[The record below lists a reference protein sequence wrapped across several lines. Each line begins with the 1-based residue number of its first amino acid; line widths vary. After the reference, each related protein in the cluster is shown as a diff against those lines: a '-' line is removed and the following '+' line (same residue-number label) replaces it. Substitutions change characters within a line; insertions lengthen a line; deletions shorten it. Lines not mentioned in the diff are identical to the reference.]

1 MSNNRHGY
9 EIKTQVIINLNYP
22 LNQGTIYTQRGF
34 LQLLYSI
41 LKIVCSSPTSP
52 PPLHPEAYA
61 VYFYVFFHQSSLISL
76 RLNPQ
81 PDNAWRRPVLYGSI
95 RFYSSL
101 QGKWSVGNMM
111 KMAQGLHKRSVFRWP
126 YWCLRPYGS
135 LQPHTFMQAHKYIN
149 NSTCASGRPGPAE
162 CLPAPN
168 MISILFKW
176 PDHIIYML

>member
-1 MSNNRHGY
+1 M
-9 EIKTQVIINLNYP
+9 
-22 LNQGTIYTQRGF
+22 
-34 LQLLYSI
+34 QLLYSI
-41 LKIVCSSPTSP
+41 LKISSSVPS
-52 PPLHPEAYA
+52 YA
-61 VYFYVFFHQSSLISL
+61 PAPHRLLLYIQKHMQSIFMSFHQSSLISL

-101 QGKWSVGNMM
+101 QGKWSVGNVMY
-111 KMAQGLHKRSVFRWP
+111 MAQGLHKRSVFRWP
-126 YWCLRPYGS
+126 YWCLRLYGS

-176 PDHIIYML
+176 PYHIIYML